1 MKSLFRSKS
10 LSSRIG
16 NSLGTPS
23 PSVIRSVPDTDFKQN
38 KEKDAEKEKN
48 SLAVRRNIQMFF
60 GLLTDFV
67 LFYFLLAVDAAMTA
81 EIFFRARL
89 GVKESAQAG

>member
-1 MKSLFRSKS
+1 MSSLFHSSS
-10 LSSRIG
+10 LSSCIG
-16 NSLGTPS
+16 KSHGPSSLSAIRTVPS
-23 PSVIRSVPDTDFKQN
+23 TDFKQN
-38 KEKDAEKEKN
+38 KEKGAEKEKN

-81 EIFFRARL
+81 EIFFRARFNA
-89 GVKESAQAG
+89 KEIAPAG